1 MFGDLAG
8 CQEREHCLRD
18 MFRGYQ
24 QAAELQETR
33 SEIWTARKRS
43 YTSRTSLES
52 GHCAFAVYDTV
63 SYSLGKEVPTA
74 MKVAVSA
81 YRACWTL
88 FPTASSASDVDSDVA
103 GPFLAPGQLLQL

>member
-1 MFGDLAG
+1 MFGDLA
-8 CQEREHCLRD
+8 ERQVLEHCLRE
-18 MFRGYQ
+18 MCWGLQ
-24 QAAELQETR
+24 KATVLQETR

-74 MKVAVSA
+74 MEVAVSA
-81 YRACWTL
+81 YQACWTL
-88 FPTASSASDVDSDVA
+88 FPTASSAWDVDSDVA
-103 GPFLAPGQLLQL
+103 GPLFAPGPSLPP